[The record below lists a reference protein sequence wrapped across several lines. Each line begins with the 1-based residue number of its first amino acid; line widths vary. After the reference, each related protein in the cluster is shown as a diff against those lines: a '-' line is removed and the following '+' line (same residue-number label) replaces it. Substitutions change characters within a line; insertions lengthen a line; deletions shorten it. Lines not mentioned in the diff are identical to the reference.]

1 MKLALALS
9 GGGIRAAA
17 FHCGVLQRLAL
28 NDLLEK
34 TTFVS
39 SVSGGSL
46 VVGLILCKNG
56 LQWPGSDEFL
66 NRVLPRVRKC
76 LTTSTLQWSY
86 AWRSFVLPWRLIRG
100 RAHILAKQLERQWGV
115 QGTIQNIEPQ
125 PRWIVNATC
134 FETGR
139 NWRFDHKRMGDYI
152 TQYVIRPNIPI
163 ASAIAASAAMP
174 GLIGPLIIRSNDYEW
189 YRYEGKELRST
200 TPVAKRY
207 ELWDG
212 GVYDNLGVEPLFKPG
227 GGFRDGFDFLLV
239 SDASSP
245 LELDPRTLR
254 RMIKPIHRTM
264 RLINIA
270 TEQIRGLRART
281 VVSDFATGR
290 SLGAYLRIG
299 NTVEDIFSASG
310 EVVPEFSYLSP
321 TEVKQ
326 ASTFATTL
334 RRISP
339 SEFDLL
345 MQHGFEVANATLATR
360 QKDLF
365 KFLKNSS
372 RQR

>member
-1 MKLALALS
+1 M
-9 GGGIRAAA
+9 
-17 FHCGVLQRLAL
+17 
-28 NDLLEK
+28 
-34 TTFVS
+34 
-39 SVSGGSL
+39 
-46 VVGLILCKNG
+46 
-56 LQWPGSDEFL
+56 
-66 NRVLPRVRKC
+66 
-76 LTTSTLQWSY
+76 
-86 AWRSFVLPWRLIRG
+86 
-100 RAHILAKQLERQWGV
+100 AKQLERQWGV